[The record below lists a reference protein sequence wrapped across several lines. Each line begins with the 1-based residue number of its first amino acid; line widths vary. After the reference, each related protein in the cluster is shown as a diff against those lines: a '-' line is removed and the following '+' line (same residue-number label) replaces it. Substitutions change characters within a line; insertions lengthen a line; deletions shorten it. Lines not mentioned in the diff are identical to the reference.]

1 MKRETSGR
9 FFFSFFFEKKT
20 PYIFIFGRTLE
31 MTFEECPKQEM
42 WQFSFTLCNFGSD
55 AKTAGTISFTK
66 HMSAHMVEDEQI
78 RSTRIFAARQNIR
91 TSSII
96 YPTPHYSTSLYST
109 QFDLTLLDSARL
121 DPTRRRPES
130 TRLDSTRLDSTLPYP
145 TLPYSTLQYSAL
157 L

>member
-1 MKRETSGR
+1 
-9 FFFSFFFEKKT
+9 
-20 PYIFIFGRTLE
+20 

-55 AKTAGTISFTK
+55 AKTDGTISFTK

-78 RSTRIFAARQNIR
+78 RSTRIFAARQSTR

-96 YPTPHYSTSLYST
+96 YPTPYYSTLLYST
-109 QFDLTLLDSARL
+109 HFDLTRLDSTRL

-145 TLPYSTLQYSAL
+145 TLPHLTLLYSTLLCFSL
-157 L
+157 LRSTLLN